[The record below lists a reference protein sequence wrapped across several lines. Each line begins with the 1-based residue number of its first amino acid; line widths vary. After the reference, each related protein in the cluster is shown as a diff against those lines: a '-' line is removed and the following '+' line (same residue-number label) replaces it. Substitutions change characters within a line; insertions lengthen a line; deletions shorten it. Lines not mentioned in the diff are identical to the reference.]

1 MSGVTSR
8 KSAES
13 MCRMFSAQDA
23 GLTIDLPMHD
33 NCRLVFGD
41 GDDLYMAW
49 DGTDFDIVP
58 ASSGSGIV
66 FGAASYG
73 LGVNVGVFSSLTA
86 GSGYP
91 LATATPGAL
100 KVYSDDAGASIAD
113 SVRGVLSRTLL
124 TVDQAGASIRALMGQ
139 LKLKTGADVQTGI
152 YTGVQGYVEMAGTH
166 SAKTGSTLSCVDASA
181 EIGTALTV
189 DSGGEFFGV
198 HVETTGAGTI
208 TNSGTCAAIGVTK
221 ASGAASWPVGL
232 LFASNAVDS
241 SAIKV
246 ESIPASGTAGA
257 ILHSGASGSLLATT
271 AMTSAINLYTAA
283 NHTSGSH
290 RTVWVETTFGGA
302 ASPGGFAIR
311 GYAELKTG
319 ITSAATCYMVGVQ
332 GKAKVVGTLNGTS
345 EGRVAALFGQ
355 LDISTGT
362 YTAGQLSC
370 AWLDCGASAGAIMTT
385 DEFHIL
391 RMTNTTAESANS
403 VIYAYAAADYFMAL
417 SGPGGA
423 ADWIVSGA
431 VGGSQDKKLKLSLH
445 GVDYY
450 IPCNTA

>member
-1 MSGVTSR
+1 
-8 KSAES
+8 
-13 MCRMFSAQDA
+13 MFSAQDA

-232 LFASNAVDS
+232 YLSGCVRGISFDGVVPPAAAGNYGQTLDCTWLAIDPGSGGSFGAKLMFSNTDTSGYVLYGLGLRSRSAAASAISVGLNVSAS
-241 SAIKV
+241 SAV
-246 ESIPASGTAGA
+246 AASGQLMGGQFY
-257 ILHSGASGSLLATT
+257 LQNSGAYTIVGTYESTALYCKSWLAAACSPSASALWIDDQSTT
-271 AMTSAINLYTAA
+271 KATAQ
-283 NHTSGSH
+283 
-290 RTVWVETTFGGA
+290 
-302 ASPGGFAIR
+302 
-311 GYAELKTG
+311 
-319 ITSAATCYMVGVQ
+319 YMVDI
-332 GKAKVVGTLNGTS
+332 TMNGDI
-345 EGRVAALFGQ
+345 E
-355 LDISTGT
+355 LD
-362 YTAGQLSC
+362 
-370 AWLDCGASAGAIMTT
+370 DV
-385 DEFHIL
+385 FHI
-391 RMTNTTAESANS
+391 
-403 VIYAYAAADYFMAL
+403 YGGDPGADTFIDFDTCDQ
-417 SGPGGA
+417 GTGA
-423 ADWIVSGA
+423 FVVATGA
-431 VGGSQDKKLKLSLH
+431 VGGATRSHSIKCRVNGSTVGYLSLYT
-445 GVDYY
+445 D
-450 IPCNTA
+450 